1 MPTYREVC
9 SGKTGHAEVVK
20 VSFNPEVISYYDLI
34 TIFMISHDPTQ
45 LNRQG
50 ADRGTQY
57 RSVIYYHSVK
67 QKETV
72 TSVFK
77 ELLSY
82 YPKPIVTEL
91 TEAKEFF
98 TAEVDHQNYYN
109 INGEAGYCKV
119 VIDPKIAKLRAMYS
133 DKLK

>member
-1 MPTYREVC
+1 VPTYREVC

-34 TIFMISHDPTQ
+34 IIFMTSHDPTQ

-77 ELLSY
+77 ELLSHY
-82 YPKPIVTEL
+82 SKPIVTEL
-91 TEAKEFF
+91 KEATEFF

-109 INGEAGYCKV
+109 INGESGYCKV
-119 VIDPKIAKLRAMYS
+119 VIDPKIAKLRAMFS

>member
-20 VSFNPEVISYYDLI
+20 VSFNSEVISYYDLI
-34 TIFMISHDPTQ
+34 TIFMTSHDPTQ

-77 ELLSY
+77 ELLSHY
-82 YPKPIVTEL
+82 SKPIVTEL
-91 TEAKEFF
+91 TEATEFF

-119 VIDPKIAKLRAMYS
+119 VIDPKIAKLRAMFS